1 MLKVRKP
8 SNGRGAIADED
19 ALLAPPQAAADRGL
33 EEEAEVETERQV
45 GNEEAGDSPH
55 AVSPEGDLLESSAGA
70 AEYAELGEHVAS
82 VLRAANEA
90 AARIRQ
96 EAATD
101 AERIAEATR
110 SEAMATL
117 SNANREAD
125 RLAGEADQCRVE
137 ADEAA
142 KATRR
147 AAEAYGDEQRREAHA
162 QAARIIAEADQE
174 AAHRA
179 DALAERHEVLQD
191 HVGRTE
197 ERLEQLVAGL
207 RELASRLDE
216 VLHPGA
222 PAADEHVTYA
232 PSAEEAG
239 HTGQL

>member
-8 SNGRGAIADED
+8 SNGRGAIADDD
-19 ALLAPPQAAADRGL
+19 APHVPREAPADRRL
-33 EEEAEVETERQV
+33 EETMEVEIDRQL
-45 GNEEAGDSPH
+45 GPDQGGDSPH
-55 AVSPEGDLLESSAGA
+55 AVSPEGDLLESTVGD

-90 AARIRQ
+90 AAKIRH
-96 EAATD
+96 EAAID

-125 RLAGEADQCRVE
+125 RLLGEADRRRVE
-137 ADEAA
+137 ADKAA
-142 KATRR
+142 KATRG
-147 AAEAYGDEQRREAHA
+147 AADAYGDEQRRDAHA

-174 AAHRA
+174 AARRA
-179 DALAERHEVLQD
+179 DATAERYEALQD

-216 VLHPGA
+216 VVHPRAPGA
-222 PAADEHVTYA
+222 DVLVTDA
-232 PSAEEAG
+232 PSTEEAA
-239 HTGQL
+239 HTGPL